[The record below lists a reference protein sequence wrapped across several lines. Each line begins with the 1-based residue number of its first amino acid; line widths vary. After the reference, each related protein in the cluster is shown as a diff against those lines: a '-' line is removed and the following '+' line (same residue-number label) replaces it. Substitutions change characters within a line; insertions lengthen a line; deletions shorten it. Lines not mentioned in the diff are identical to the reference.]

1 MSYIGSVLSHR
12 VRLVLLTA
20 VAPVLWGTTY
30 ATSTAF
36 LVPGHPLLT
45 ATLRALPAG
54 LVLLAIGRRLPH
66 GAWWW
71 RSAVLG
77 ALNIGAFFAFLF
89 IAADRLPGGVAAV
102 IGGIQPLL
110 VSALAACVLGERS
123 PIRVVLAGIAGLA
136 GVALIVLRADARL
149 DATGVGAALAGA
161 VCMAV
166 GVVLAKR
173 WGGDH
178 PPLLTTSWQLLA
190 GGILLAALTAACE
203 PLPAAP
209 LTLVN
214 VAGYAYLALVGTA
227 LAYLLWFRG
236 VRGLPARVPAFLGS
250 LSPVVA
256 VVIGLGWSGET
267 LSPVQALGMGL
278 VLASVGAAVA
288 ARAPRPSTPRSGE
301 SHPEE
306 RGRDARP
313 PARMSR

>member
-1 MSYIGSVLSHR
+1 MLSDRFRHI
-12 VRLVLLTA
+12 LLTA
-20 VAPVLWGTTY
+20 VAPALWGTTY

-54 LVLLAIGRRLPH
+54 LVLLAIGRRLPG

-110 VSALAACVLGERS
+110 VSAIAARVLGERV
-123 PIRVVLAGIAGLA
+123 PIHVLVAGVVGLA
-136 GVALIVLRADARL
+136 GVALIVLRVEARL
-149 DATGVGAALAGA
+149 DPTGVAAALAGA

-173 WGGDH
+173 WGSDH
-178 PPLLTTSWQLLA
+178 PPLVSTSWQLLA
-190 GGILLAALTAACE
+190 GGILLAALTATLE
-203 PLPAAP
+203 PLPTVP
-209 LTLVN
+209 LTAVN
-214 VAGYAYLALVGTA
+214 VVGYAYLALVGTA

-236 VRGLPARVPAFLGS
+236 VRSLPARVPAFLGL
-250 LSPVVA
+250 LSPLVA

-267 LSPVQALGMGL
+267 LSGSQAAGMGL

-288 ARAPRPSTPRSGE
+288 VRTIAPRVPRV
-301 SHPEE
+301 PRP
-306 RGRDARP
+306 RGAGADPRGPGRMAR
-313 PARMSR
+313 

>member
-1 MSYIGSVLSHR
+1 MLSHH
-12 VRLVLLTA
+12 VRLVLVTA
-20 VAPVLWGTTY
+20 VAPALWGTTY

-36 LVPGHPLLT
+36 LVAGHPLLT

-54 LVLLAIGRRLPH
+54 LVLLAIGRELPR

-77 ALNIGAFFAFLF
+77 ALNIRAFFAFLF

-110 VSALAACVLGERS
+110 VSALAARLLRERVPLVS
-123 PIRVVLAGIAGLA
+123 LLAGFAGLA
-136 GVALIVLRADARL
+136 GVALVVLRADARL
-149 DATGVGAALAGA
+149 DATGVAAALAGA

-166 GVVLAKR
+166 GVVLSKR
-173 WGGDH
+173 WGSDH
-178 PPLLTTSWQLLA
+178 PPLVTTSWQLLA
-190 GGILLAALTAACE
+190 GGILLAVLTAAFE
-203 PLPAAP
+203 PLPVAP

-236 VRGLPARVPAFLGS
+236 VRALPARVPAFLGL

-267 LSPVQALGMGL
+267 LSASQAVGMGL
-278 VLASVGAAVA
+278 VLASVGVAVPVRSTHP
-288 ARAPRPSTPRSGE
+288 RAPLSEGSGAG
-301 SHPEE
+301 PTAP
-306 RGRDARP
+306 G
-313 PARMSR
+313 RMSR